1 MGRSASSSAI
11 SQESSRRADSLARL
25 AKYGMAGGEELNELA
40 GLVYEMVRPSAMRA
54 VGDGRL
60 RFADVDDVCQ
70 NVAIKFFQRIQTWDK
85 ARGCVS
91 TFVGVIF
98 RSCCADMQRGYLEE
112 TIMQQRLGGSYVDL
126 ERVVACAAIASD
138 PDALYEWDEQIGR
151 WMCDNVQ
158 VDAGDLAKLR
168 NHLLKKY
175 ELKELFNQTRGKRQ

>member
-11 SQESSRRADSLARL
+11 SQESSKRADYLARL
-25 AKYGMAGGEELNELA
+25 AQYGMAGGDELNELA
-40 GLVYEMVRPSAMRA
+40 RLVYEMVRPSAMKA

-70 NVAIKFFQRIQTWDK
+70 NVAIKFFRRIQTWDAQK
-85 ARGCVS
+85 GSVS

-98 RSCCADMQRGYLEE
+98 RSCCADVQRCYLEE
-112 TIMQQRLGGSYVDL
+112 TIMQQRLGGNYVDL
-126 ERVVACAAIASD
+126 ERVVACAAIASN

-158 VDAGDLAKLR
+158 VDAGDLARLR